1 MSAKQGSWLDLIDN
15 LSKYRWPKKG
25 DRLMHES
32 QDWNRGVDFSRDG
45 ISRHVFI
52 WNGYMKAGE
61 LLIEACEE
69 HNYERHS
76 LIYPILFNYRH
87 GIELAMK
94 WVITQYGRYSTVQ
107 ISIIEHHNLWKLW
120 QICKQIIIE
129 VGSESEDIS
138 YVEQVIK
145 DLHHL
150 DNSAQAFRYSRD
162 KNGDLFTLPDGMV
175 DLQNIRAVMEGVSH
189 FFDGV
194 DGQLDHHSGAVGW

>member
-1 MSAKQGSWLDLIDN
+1 MPKKQGSWLDLIDK
-15 LSKYRWPKKG
+15 LSKYRWPTKG

-32 QDWNRGVDFSRDG
+32 RDWNCGVDFSRDG

-52 WNGYMKAGE
+52 WDGYMKAGE
-61 LLIEACEE
+61 LLIEACDE
-69 HNYERHS
+69 HSYERHS

-94 WVITQYGRYSTVQ
+94 WVIVQYGQYSTVQ
-107 ISIIEHHNLWKLW
+107 IDKIGHHNLWELW

-138 YVEQVIK
+138 HVEQVIK
-145 DLHHL
+145 DFQ
-150 DNSAQAFRYSRD
+150 DSDISGMAFRYPNN

-175 DLQNIRAVMEGVSH
+175 DLRNIRDVMEGVSH

-194 DGQLDHHSGAVGW
+194 DGQLNHQSGAVGW